1 MVAGV
6 KDMRSLVVL
15 ERMVLWKITRSL
27 QRSRSIG
34 SRRKSQ
40 RHVTL
45 PDDLLLR
52 SGTGRLVPHRVSQD
66 RQEARH
72 GKSSIWFKTLDIPA
86 LDVIGHRRG
95 DSPHARHEIHRV
107 LRVGNQGTEK
117 TSSQE
122 SEAVAT
128 HEASRQEKLRAVSP
142 SG

>member
-1 MVAGV
+1 M
-6 KDMRSLVVL
+6 L

-72 GKSSIWFKTLDIPA
+72 GKSSIWFKTLDIFA
-86 LDVIGHRRG
+86 LDVIGEAIRRMP
-95 DSPHARHEIHRV
+95 DTKLIEYYKSVIKAPSDRV
-107 LRVGNQGTEK
+107 VKNL
-117 TSSQE
+117 S
-122 SEAVAT
+122 
-128 HEASRQEKLRAVSP
+128 
-142 SG
+142 